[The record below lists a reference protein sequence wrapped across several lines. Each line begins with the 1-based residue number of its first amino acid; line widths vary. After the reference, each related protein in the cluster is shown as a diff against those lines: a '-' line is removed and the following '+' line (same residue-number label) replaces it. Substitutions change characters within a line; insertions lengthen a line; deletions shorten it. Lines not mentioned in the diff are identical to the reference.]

1 MKGDFRRVNLTLK
14 LQVMLQKAEARK
26 NKSAFNLMDFS
37 FRLKAL
43 DATLTLALHF
53 SESPFLQKGPVIW

>member
-1 MKGDFRRVNLTLK
+1 
-14 LQVMLQKAEARK
+14 MLQKAEARK
-26 NKSAFNLMDFS
+26 HKSAFNLMDFS

-53 SESPFLQKGPVIW
+53 SETPFLEKDLVI